1 MKSRRT
7 NRARLRRARTLQ
19 VYWSGA
25 EPTFENFATHS
36 IVSASPVAFRILC
49 FFNEWRHAEDVAE
62 ELSEFSPRSVQT
74 AVRQLVASN
83 LLLEENSPAAKRDE
97 KLAKEWAHW
106 LPHGSFHFSTR
117 NITYITPEAGR
128 RAAKGFLRHSAQP
141 SFFKSIAGAK
151 RVPLTPPNPP
161 GGEFLHAL
169 LGRRTHR
176 EFSPQPISRDAI
188 STLLYYTFGVTGY
201 LKAPVY
207 GMLPLTTS
215 PSGGARHPI
224 EAYLV
229 ALRVD
234 GLPRGIYHYNTRRHE
249 LELVRNGA
257 TSKRV
262 LKYAEGQAHVANAAA
277 VLLMT
282 AVFPRTMWKYRSARA
297 YRVVLLDAG
306 HVCQTFCLVAS
317 WLGLAPFCTAV
328 FSEKRIERDLR
339 VDGISESAMYV
350 AGVGMPVTSPP
361 RVADAAKVPKR
372 SFASL

>member
-1 MKSRRT
+1 MKSRQT
-7 NRARLRRARTLQ
+7 SRALLRRARTLQ
-19 VYWSGA
+19 VYWTGA
-25 EPTFENFATHS
+25 QPTFENFLTHS
-36 IVSASPVAFRILC
+36 IVSANPIAFRILC
-49 FFNEWRHAEDVAE
+49 FFNEWRRADDVVE
-62 ELSEFSPRSVQT
+62 ELPGFSSSSVQA
-74 AVRQLVASN
+74 AVRQLVSN
-83 LLLEENSPAAKRDE
+83 QLLLEENSLAAKRDE
-97 KLAKEWAHW
+97 RLAKEWAHW

-128 RAAKGFLRHSAQP
+128 LAAKGFLRHSAQP
-141 SFFKSIAGAK
+141 SFYKSIAGSK
-151 RVPLTPPNPP
+151 RIPLTRPQPPA
-161 GGEFLHAL
+161 GEFLRAL
-169 LGRRTHR
+169 LDRRTHR
-176 EFSPQPISRDAI
+176 EFSPQPVSCDAI

-229 ALRVD
+229 ALRVK
-234 GLPRGIYHYNTRRHE
+234 GLPRGIYHYHTRNHE
-249 LELVRNGA
+249 LELVRSGA

-328 FSEKRIERDLR
+328 FSEKRIEQDLR
-339 VDGISESAMYV
+339 VDGVSESAMYV
-350 AGVGMPVTSPP
+350 AGVGMPAEKPQ
-361 RVADAAKVPKR
+361 RAGAAGNSRKR
-372 SFASL
+372 SVASL

>member
-1 MKSRRT
+1 MTSRQPS
-7 NRARLRRARTLQ
+7 RARLRRARTLQ
-19 VYWSGA
+19 VYWTGA
-25 EPTFENFATHS
+25 EPTFENFLTHS
-36 IVSASPVAFRILC
+36 IVSANPVAFRILC
-49 FFNEWRHAEDVAE
+49 FFNEWRHAEAVAK
-62 ELSEFSPRSVQT
+62 ELSEFSQRSVQT
-74 AVRQLVASN
+74 ALRQLVANN
-83 LLLEENSPAAKRDE
+83 LLLEENSPSAKRDE

-128 RAAKGFLRHSAQP
+128 LAAKGFLRHSAQP
-141 SFFKSIAGAK
+141 SFYKTIAGAK
-151 RVPLTPPNPP
+151 RIPLTRPDTPQ
-161 GGEFLHAL
+161 GEFLGAL

-176 EFSPQPISRDAI
+176 EFSPQSISRYAI
-188 STLLYYTFGVTGY
+188 STLLYYSFGVTGY

-229 ALRVD
+229 ALRVKD
-234 GLPRGIYHYNTRRHE
+234 LPRGIYHYNTRNHE
-249 LELVRNGA
+249 LELVRSGA

-339 VDGISESAMYV
+339 VDGVLESAIYV
-350 AGVGMPVTSPP
+350 AGVGMPVETPE
-361 RVADAAKVPKR
+361 RAAGAGKARKR
-372 SFASL
+372 AVASL